1 MLFINAFMCN
11 EYRTFLPKI
20 NYLTYPNATSFQ
32 QDKSAQLKVTP
43 LTGLLVFQAA
53 KAWIL
58 QPIVRG
64 CYAMLE
70 LPDIN
75 AICQG
80 KGQVEHYYHLFLPK
94 NSITYSPQLSATD
107 TNGCLSRSILLFQVS
122 LLFITERKATK
133 QYIFDMIT
141 ACY

>member
-1 MLFINAFMCN
+1 MLFIYAFMCN

-75 AICQG
+75 A
-80 KGQVEHYYHLFLPK
+80 KE
-94 NSITYSPQLSATD
+94 
-107 TNGCLSRSILLFQVS
+107 
-122 LLFITERKATK
+122 KAK
-133 QYIFDMIT
+133 
-141 ACY
+141 